1 MRHVF
6 RKLAWPVGALAALA
20 IAGMEP
26 SRAEAGVITG
36 IFYQYD
42 DVDARNATS
51 GGQTAA
57 GAASQSTNGG
67 EAPLSFNVSTLNYNV
82 GKNGTNDLSH
92 FLGPDA
98 PAHHGG
104 DSIQLGNGDSTT
116 NSSTGTKNAGSY
128 FLFTGSVFL
137 TAGSHTFSI
146 THDDGAQLTI
156 AGQTFGTPTPTS
168 KITETETITTGAG
181 DIAFTLGYGEV
192 NGPPSILN
200 FSIDGVTVTS
210 TPEPSTMVGA
220 TMALICTG
228 GLAWRRRRRAVAQ
241 PA

>member
-6 RKLAWPVGALAALA
+6 RKLAWPVGALAALV

-26 SRAEAGVITG
+26 GRAEAGVITG

-42 DVDARNATS
+42 DVDARNATV

-57 GAASQSTNGG
+57 GAASQSSNKG
-67 EAPLSFNVSTLNYNV
+67 ETLSFNVSTLNYNV
-82 GKNGTNDLSH
+82 GANGNNTLGN

-98 PAHHGG
+98 PAGHRA
-104 DSIQLGNGDSTT
+104 DSIQLGNGDST
-116 NSSTGTKNAGSY
+116 SGPGNAGSY
-128 FLFTGSVFL
+128 FLIQGSVFL

-156 AGQTFGTPTPTS
+156 AGQTFGTTTPTT
-168 KITETETITTGAG
+168 KITETDTITTGTG
-181 DIAFTLGYGEV
+181 NFDFSLGYGEV

-220 TMALICTG
+220 TTALICTA
-228 GLAWRRRRRAVAQ
+228 GLAWRRCRRAVAQ